1 MKTILVA
8 AALAAVWSGA
18 PATAQ
23 TTPAARTVAIHDLD
37 LSRSA
42 DIAKLDRRLAAAAR
56 RVCVDTSSA
65 VYGSYSAAKGCERAT
80 RRVVT
85 AQRDAAVEAAR
96 GVALAAR

>member
-23 TTPAARTVAIHDLD
+23 TQTRTVAVHDLD
-37 LSRSA
+37 LSRPA
-42 DIAKLDRRLAAAAR
+42 DVAKFDRRLAAAAR

-65 VYGSYSAAKGCERAT
+65 VYGSYAARRSCERAT

-85 AQRDAAVEAAR
+85 AQRDAAVEAAK